1 MPYLRNVYAVMRLF
15 IIVYTL

>member
-1 MPYLRNVYAVMRLF
+1 MPYLRKVYAVMRLF

>member
-1 MPYLRNVYAVMRLF
+1 MVYLRNVYAVVRLF